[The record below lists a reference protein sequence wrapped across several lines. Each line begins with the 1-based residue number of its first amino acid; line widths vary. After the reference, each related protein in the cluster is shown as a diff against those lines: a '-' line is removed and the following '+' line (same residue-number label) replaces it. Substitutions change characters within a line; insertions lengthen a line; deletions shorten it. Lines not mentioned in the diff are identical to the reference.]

1 MKFSKLIIQHLSTEQ
16 NEIITDVEVTC
27 AQNQMIVRTLKD
39 DEYKI
44 KFMADITALEIGTS
58 KLYATV
64 FLDTCRWK
72 LNQCQGIQKYNF
84 VFQ

>member
-1 MKFSKLIIQHLSTEQ
+1 MKFSKLIIQHVATEKNEVLS
-16 NEIITDVEVTC
+16 DVEVTC

-44 KFMADITALEIGTS
+44 KFMADIISLEIGTS
-58 KLYATV
+58 KIYATV

-72 LNQCQGIQKYNF
+72 LNECTGIQKYNF